1 MRHKVGDLV
10 KYKGELIVFQGIHIV
25 LDVVFRCM
33 TVQNIQTGAV
43 FQTDTQEWEKI
54 NT

>member
-10 KYKGELIVFQGIHIV
+10 KYKGELILFQGIHIV
-25 LDVVFRCM
+25 LDVGFRCM
-33 TVQNIQTGAV
+33 TIQNIKTGAV

-54 NT
+54 ST

>member
-10 KYKGELIVFQGIHIV
+10 
-25 LDVVFRCM
+25 LDVGFRCM
-33 TVQNIQTGAV
+33 TVQNIKTSAV

-54 NT
+54 NI